1 MCRGHRD
8 DAPPTWEIDTHR
20 LGDGVNLHLHPTS
33 QYKSTRVDVFLTA
46 ELRSPEA
53 TERALVARLLE
64 RGTSSLPDVRRLN
77 CFLDDLYGAG
87 FGVGVDK
94 LGGSQVLHLNLEVI
108 DSAYL
113 PERQDLLGQGFRF
126 LHDVL
131 RDPEVEGNSTGFP
144 EAVVAQERQALGK
157 EIESVYSDKAAYA
170 YRRCIET
177 MCAGEPWGTAPHGRC
192 EDLPLMKAPG
202 LLASH
207 REGLKKHRIDIYVSG
222 GEPPERVVPVC
233 EELFSWPREYV
244 PLLPAVPARP
254 GNEVREVVEEE
265 EIQQGKLVCGYR
277 TGVTVRDPAYPEILL
292 LDLLLGGDLHSRLQR
307 SLREERGLCYHVA
320 SFIEPLC
327 GLLFVE
333 ASVDARDYGETR
345 SQIESQ
351 LGSLADSGPSQEELE
366 MARAAAL
373 QRLRAMGGDR
383 ESLIRFHFLRRLAG
397 VSCQPTH
404 LEEQLRS
411 VAPGEIASMA
421 RNVALDTIFFLGNR
435 IAPASG

>member
-1 MCRGHRD
+1 M
-8 DAPPTWEIDTHR
+8 
-20 LGDGVNLHLHPTS
+20 NLHLHPTS

-46 ELRSPEA
+46 ELRSPGA

-87 FGVGVDK
+87 FGVGVDQI
-94 LGGSQVLHLNLEVI
+94 GGSQILHLNLEVI

-157 EIESVYSDKAAYA
+157 EIESVYSDKATYA

-177 MCAGEPWGTAPHGRC
+177 MGAGEPWGTAPHGRC
-192 EDLPLMKAPG
+192 EDLPLMRAPG

-222 GEPPERVVPVC
+222 GEPPERVLPAC

-244 PLLPAVPARP
+244 PLLPAVPAQP

-333 ASVDARDYGETR
+333 ASVDARDYGRPAAR
-345 SQIESQ
+345 SNP
-351 LGSLADSGPSQEELE
+351 SLAHSPTAG
-366 MARAAAL
+366 
-373 QRLRAMGGDR
+373 
-383 ESLIRFHFLRRLAG
+383 LRRKSWRWREPRSFNASRRWAG
-397 VSCQPTH
+397 T
-404 LEEQLRS
+404 
-411 VAPGEIASMA
+411 
-421 RNVALDTIFFLGNR
+421 GNR
-435 IAPASG
+435 